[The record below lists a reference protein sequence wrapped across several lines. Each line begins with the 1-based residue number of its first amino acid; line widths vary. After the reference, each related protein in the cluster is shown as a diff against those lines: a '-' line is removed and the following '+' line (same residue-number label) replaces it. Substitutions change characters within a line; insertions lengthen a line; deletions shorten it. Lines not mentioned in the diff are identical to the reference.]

1 MFKPLSTLLYLFL
14 SDSDSPFPSLPS
26 YSLSSTLSLS
36 VFLSLCFFLVMLGQA
51 AEWSGWS
58 EDVNSAVI

>member
-51 AEWSGWS
+51 AEWSG
-58 EDVNSAVI
+58 